1 MISQQRFEE
10 LVELAKKGG
19 LSINE
24 AIKLAAYESIQQ
36 DRLLMLG
43 MFSTGMDVKSEIQ
56 NSLASGV
63 YAL

>member
-24 AIKLAAYESIQQ
+24 AIKLAAHESIQH